1 MTIDPHGNIWVLPHL
16 SRDVV
21 PQGRAAFDVFD
32 DEGRYL
38 GRATSDVQ
46 FDRMVFHGD
55 YVYGV
60 TRDEFDVPYLVRARV
75 LKPAT

>member
-1 MTIDPHGNIWVLPHL
+1 MTVDPQGNMWVLPHV

-21 PQGRAAFDVFD
+21 PEDRAAFDIFD